1 MENPIEPTED
11 QWSSNSF
18 LYKIW
23 RQRESQLLKL
33 LTVRNLAE
41 TRRAFDK
48 EHLSLSRYM
57 EIMIALLANWTIN
70 RDELVIQL
78 LDLFCCIDVNGDN
91 VRCSAKP
98 RAPTKSKQRLTTPP
112 PSSLDRACNGTSS

>member
-1 MENPIEPTED
+1 MDNPIEPTED
-11 QWSSNSF
+11 AWSSNSF

-23 RQRESQLLKL
+23 RQRETQLLKL
-33 LTVRNLAE
+33 LTVRNLAK
-41 TRRAFDK
+41 TRQSFD
-48 EHLSLSRYM
+48 EERCSLSLSRFM
-57 EIMIALLANWTIN
+57 EIMIALLSNWAIN

-98 RAPTKSKQRLTTPP
+98 RAPTSKHALPP
-112 PSSLDRACNGTSS
+112 PLLSFDRACNGTSS